1 MSEQNM
7 NPVVFTGNDRSQRRL
22 GRNRLHSFGLT
33 MVVMGVSF
41 VLYYLGLF
49 GTVDGPLTPGNM
61 GATLSGLGVTQRHM
75 IMVLISI
82 LIFALSWNWIFNLTS
97 ALIGARMTCK
107 ATEKGDDNGLCG
119 APVKRTRRVS
129 RRTGQSVVEY
139 VCPCGHRRAD
149 AHFHP
154 VKKGSMGNTVWM
166 ACLAFVLIAV
176 FCI

>member
-7 NPVVFTGNDRSQRRL
+7 NPVMFTGNDPSQRGF

-33 MVVMGVSF
+33 MIVMGISF
-41 VLYYLGLF
+41 GLYYLGLF
-49 GTVDGPLTPGNM
+49 GTVEGPLTPANV
-61 GATLSGLGVTQRHM
+61 GATLSGLGVTQRHV

-82 LIFALSWNWIFNLTS
+82 LIFAVSWNWIFNLSS
-97 ALIGARMTCK
+97 ALAGARTTCK
-107 ATEKGDDNGLCG
+107 AMEKGDDNGFCG
-119 APVKRTRRVS
+119 APVKRTRRES
-129 RRTGQSVVEY
+129 KRTGKRVVEY

-154 VKKGSMGNTVWM
+154 VKKGSVGNTVWM